1 MLLSL
6 AAAMVVL
13 PACNAGP
20 DKVKTDSVGSVP
32 VEDGYAPGHTSEY
45 AMEQTAN
52 PFSLV
57 SENKSG
63 GELSSATAKQ
73 DNQSTQTELTG
84 DLLFNLL
91 AAEFAGNAGNL
102 EASVNYYQRAAETA
116 QDPRIHARAAYIA
129 VYGEQYEDA
138 LTALN
143 SWYDLEPESANLLRL
158 YVVTYLKL
166 GEPKKAVPYIQ
177 KLFDDAEATPR
188 EDAVS
193 LKALLAKEANVADS
207 LIVLQEINS
216 VETPNNYMLVLQARY
231 EAQKKHYDEATA
243 LLDQV
248 YQSDS
253 SMIEVLII
261 KARILAT
268 TGDTAGATAEIK
280 QALEQS
286 PDNDALRLQYAR
298 MLVEQEDIVEA
309 KRQYLITQEKLPDN
323 DEVRL
328 ALALLYID
336 TKELD
341 KAAIELHALVERDS
355 RTSIANYYLG
365 RIAQNN
371 ADKKQAIAYYLRVK
385 NERFTFDAQL
395 RTAILLTSLGRADEG
410 LEILEVLAEEQ
421 VDWTLR
427 VRVYLAQGEILR
439 AQHRFAEGVEMYSR
453 ALQEKR
459 NDTNLLYARGLMA
472 EKVDRLD
479 MAEADFLNIISQEP
493 ENANALNALGYTLA
507 DRTGRYQEALKYI
520 KRAAA
525 LIPDDP
531 AILDSLGWVSFRL
544 GKLNEAEKWLAKA
557 FEKLSD
563 AEIAAHYGEV
573 LWVMNKKEQ
582 ARNVWKKG
590 KLNNAKHPVL
600 LETLERINP

>member
-1 MLLSL
+1 MRPISLTALL
-6 AAAMVVL
+6 VVL
-13 PACNAGP
+13 SACNAAS
-20 DKVKTDSVGSVP
+20 DNLKTDSAKSVA
-32 VEDGYAPGHTSEY
+32 VENSQAGTESEQ
-45 AMEQTAN
+45 ASKPRVN
-52 PFSLV
+52 HFSLV
-57 SENKSG
+57 PENNAGS
-63 GELSSATAKQ
+63 ELSSGSAAQ
-73 DNQSTQTELTG
+73 DNKSAPAELSG

-102 EASVNYYQRAAETA
+102 EASVNYYQRAAQTA

-129 VYGEQYEDA
+129 VYGKKYEDA

-143 SWYDLEPESANLLRL
+143 GWYDLEPESKNLLRL

-177 KLFDDAEATPR
+177 KLFEDMDGTPR
-188 EDAVS
+188 DDAVS
-193 LKALLAKEANVADS
+193 LKALLAKEASVSDS
-207 LIVLQEINS
+207 LIVLQEINR
-216 VETPNNYMLVLQARY
+216 VETPDKYMLVLQARY
-231 EAQKKHYDEATA
+231 EAQEKHYDKAIV

-248 YQSDS
+248 YQQDS

-261 KARILAT
+261 KARILVA
-268 TGDTAGATAEIK
+268 TGDKAGATREIK
-280 QALEQS
+280 QALSQS
-286 PDNDALRLQYAR
+286 PDNDVLRLQYAR
-298 MLVEQEDIVEA
+298 MLVEQEDFVEA
-309 KRQYLITQEKLPDN
+309 KQQYLVAHENLPDN

-341 KAAIELHALVERDS
+341 KASTLLHELVERDS
-355 RTSIANYYLG
+355 RASIANYYLG

-371 ADKKQAIAYYLRVK
+371 GDDKQAIAYYLLVENK
-385 NERFTFDAQL
+385 RFNFDAQL
-395 RTAILLTSLGRADEG
+395 RTAALLTDMGRADEG
-410 LEILEVLAEEQ
+410 LKILETLAKEQ
-421 VDWTLR
+421 TDWTLR

-439 AQHRFAEGVEMYSR
+439 VQHRFAEGVEMYSR

-472 EKVDRLD
+472 EKVNRLD

-493 ENANALNALGYTLA
+493 KNANALNALGYTLA
-507 DRTGRYQEALKYI
+507 DRTGRYEEALKYI
-520 KRAAA
+520 KRAAE

-544 GKLNEAEKWLAKA
+544 GKLDEAEKWLAKA
-557 FEKLSD
+557 FEKLTD

-573 LWVMNKKEQ
+573 LWVMNKKDQ
-582 ARNVWKKG
+582 ARDVWQKG
-590 KLNNAKHPVL
+590 KRNNAKHPVL
-600 LETLERINP
+600 LETLERIKP